1 MSSGLVILYF
11 CIFVFDI
18 GVNCARLL
26 GLLEISCFNYSH
38 VRVVIK
44 SCIDRNMLLAYFN
57 LHEIGPVHKLN
68 LYMSFVCDRHVYYMC
83 RSEGL
88 ALSIV
93 SLQPQ
98 AQVCAQTE
106 VVSLI

>member
-1 MSSGLVILYF
+1 MY
-11 CIFVFDI
+11 FVFDI
-18 GVNCARLL
+18 GVSCARLL

-44 SCIDRNMLLAYFN
+44 SCNMLLAYFN
-57 LHEIGPVHKLN
+57 LHEIGPVHN